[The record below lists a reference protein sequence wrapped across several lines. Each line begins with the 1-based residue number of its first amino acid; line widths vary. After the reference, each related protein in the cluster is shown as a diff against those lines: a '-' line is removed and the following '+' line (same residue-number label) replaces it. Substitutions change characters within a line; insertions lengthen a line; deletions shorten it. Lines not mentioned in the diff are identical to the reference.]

1 MGSLVDGVWV
11 EEDNVNSSS
20 GSFVRPESV
29 FRHWVTKDGSP
40 GPHGD
45 GGAMCA
51 AARDNRSAATT
62 NPCAVQCVER
72 PDGFSLGHVHSPH
85 TQVHVWQPEAR
96 YCHDFGIAYCRWRR

>member
-45 GGAMCA
+45 GG
-51 AARDNRSAATT
+51 
-62 NPCAVQCVER
+62 
-72 PDGFSLGHVHSPH
+72 F
-85 TQVHVWQPEAR
+85 EANLDVIICMFR
-96 YCHDFGIAYCRWRR
+96 ITAPGLIVLYCSGVSKVSRT

>member
-45 GGAMCA
+45 GG
-51 AARDNRSAATT
+51 
-62 NPCAVQCVER
+62 
-72 PDGFSLGHVHSPH
+72 F
-85 TQVHVWQPEAR
+85 EAEPGR
-96 YCHDFGIAYCRWRR
+96 YH